1 MLRVQTES
9 GFQVKG
15 GKKNRK
21 ERERGKEKK
30 IDTVISSD
38 KQRKRVDSFA
48 PKELF
53 KRIVAGMRVSF
64 FEIRR
69 RETRR
74 TRLRVMH
81 MRYVPEIP
89 SVYIY
94 IYIYTAE
101 NLTHVPSNRITYR

>member
-64 FEIRR
+64 FEIGR

-94 IYIYTAE
+94 IYTAE
-101 NLTHVPSNRITYR
+101 NLTHVSSNRITYR